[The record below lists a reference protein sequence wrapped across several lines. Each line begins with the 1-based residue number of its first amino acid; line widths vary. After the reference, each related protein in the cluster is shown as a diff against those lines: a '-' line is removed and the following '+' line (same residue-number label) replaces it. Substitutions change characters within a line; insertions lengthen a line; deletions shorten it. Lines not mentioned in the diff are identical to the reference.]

1 MDTLSFVCS
10 KFCVLS
16 FKFLTR
22 LLLKAN
28 DDSYDQL
35 NFGLFLPEYWEYRH
49 IKYVIYTHYIVRPQL
64 NDLIWNNIYCIYYN
78 NNIVV
83 CYYYNLYIII
93 INNYK
98 INK

>member
-1 MDTLSFVCS
+1 MDTLSFVCL

-35 NFGLFLPEYWEYRH
+35 NCRLFLPEYWEYRH

-64 NDLIWNNIYCIYYN
+64 NDLIWNNIYYN

-83 CYYYNLYIII
+83 CYYYNLLII
-93 INNYK
+93 
-98 INK
+98 